1 MYPISLRMLKIYQG
15 TRRLYDSSQQN
26 ITAISKALCEVTE
39 GLSILLFLLLLFLP
53 AVVLLSTITNP
64 LINSKASVENYLYA
78 VLYAALKS

>member
-1 MYPISLRMLKIYQG
+1 MTK
-15 TRRLYDSSQQN
+15 
-26 ITAISKALCEVTE
+26 ITAISEALCEVME

-78 VLYAALKS
+78 VLYVALRL